1 MASIRVLEL
10 RRYLLKKFKEE
21 CKKQGVDAGWTT
33 ERAVHFCTE
42 LQGLDRSMLELLYDK
57 VNYPPINWQA
67 CKNLS

>member
-21 CKKQGVDAGWTT
+21 CKEQGADAGWTT

-42 LQGLDRSMLELLYDK
+42 LQGLDRSMLELLYNEMK
-57 VNYPPINWQA
+57 E
-67 CKNLS
+67 KNSKK